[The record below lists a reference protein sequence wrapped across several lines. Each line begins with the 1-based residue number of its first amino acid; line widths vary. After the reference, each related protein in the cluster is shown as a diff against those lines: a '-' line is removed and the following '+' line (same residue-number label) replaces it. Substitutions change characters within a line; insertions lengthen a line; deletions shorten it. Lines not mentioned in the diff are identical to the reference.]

1 MYHPTT
7 RVLTVLELLQTRG
20 QLRAAELAERLE
32 VDQRSVRRYVT
43 MLQDLGV
50 PVVGERGRHGG
61 YRLRPGFKLPP
72 LMLTDDE
79 ALAVTLGLLA
89 VRRLG
94 LATAAPAVEGALA
107 KIERVLPAVVSEQVQ
122 AIQETLAFDLP
133 PVETATTPTAA
144 TVRAFSTAASQRRRL
159 RIGYRSASGASTE
172 RSVDPYGLVY
182 RLGAWYAVGWC
193 HLRQAERVFR
203 LDRVG
208 PVELLGET
216 FEAPP
221 VCDCRAFVQQALATM
236 PNVWSIEVRFAT
248 TEQEAQRWLPPT
260 VGTLEP
266 LADGVLLRCQVED
279 LEQTALH
286 LLRLPWPLVVRQP
299 PELLETL
306 RRLAGRCRE
315 IADRSEASTV

>member
-1 MYHPTT
+1 MVYQPTS
-7 RVLTVLELLQTRG
+7 RVLTVLELLQARPG
-20 QLRAAELAERLE
+20 ISGPELAERLE
-32 VDQRSVRRYVT
+32 VDRRTVRRYIT
-43 MLQDLGV
+43 TLQDLGV

-122 AIQETLAFDLP
+122 AIQATLAFDLP
-133 PVETATTPTAA
+133 PVETETTPTAA

-159 RIGYRSASGASTE
+159 RIGYRSADGASTE
-172 RSVDPYGLVY
+172 RSVDPHGLVY

-208 PVELLGET
+208 PVDVLSET

-221 VCDCRAFVQQALATM
+221 NFDCRAFVQQALATM
-236 PNVWSIEVRFAT
+236 PNVWSIEV
-248 TEQEAQRWLPPT
+248 
-260 VGTLEP
+260 
-266 LADGVLLRCQVED
+266 
-279 LEQTALH
+279 
-286 LLRLPWPLVVRQP
+286 
-299 PELLETL
+299 
-306 RRLAGRCRE
+306 
-315 IADRSEASTV
+315 